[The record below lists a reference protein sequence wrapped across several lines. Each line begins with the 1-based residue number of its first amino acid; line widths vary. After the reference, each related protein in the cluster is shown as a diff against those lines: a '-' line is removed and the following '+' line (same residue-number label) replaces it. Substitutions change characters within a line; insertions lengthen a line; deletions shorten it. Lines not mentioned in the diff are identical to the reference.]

1 MDAASAYE
9 RGFCKDCEAKI
20 QPYGPSSR
28 CVDCDAKRKAYED
41 SLWGL
46 DETIKERTRNEILG
60 LCFHCGDGLTDR
72 SGDYK
77 RLCMTCSVR
86 SEQGRWFKEM
96 IRKGG
101 KPIEENPYKTALDS
115 NEMDHSVNLTPTRA
129 TMANRMF
136 VKARYFRVRAQRGGP
151 RGREYEK
158 EAATYQGI
166 GERMMELHIKAGQL
180 K

>member
-1 MDAASAYE
+1 MDAASSYG
-9 RGFCKDCEAKI
+9 RGLCRDCEAKI

-28 CVDCDAKRKAYED
+28 CVECDAKRKAYED

-46 DETIKERTRNEILG
+46 DEIIKERTRNELLG

-72 SGDYK
+72 SGDYQ
-77 RLCMTCSVR
+77 RLCERCSVR

-96 IRKGG
+96 TRKGG
-101 KPIEENPYKTALDS
+101 KPVEENPYKSALDS
-115 NEMDHSVNLTPTRA
+115 NEIDHSVNLTPTRE

-136 VKARYFRVRAQRGGP
+136 VKARHFRMKAQRGGP
-151 RGREYEK
+151 RGREYEQ
-158 EAATYQGI
+158 EAATYQRI
-166 GERMMELHIKAGQL
+166 GEQMMKLHVEAGKL